1 MPKFKEAHPQRPST
15 IQALG
20 HEDGYASSDEDA
32 DDSTNVSVDRPEEW
46 VFRHHKP
53 GLICKIKQTR
63 RWPWLEGLRSSKV
76 AHDISFVL
84 KRAIKAKSRPDKP
97 NDRNWKRL
105 DKDNSFRIS
114 LAELQ
119 RIHLRKLQ
127 CKLVKAVREM
137 RIRKRDPGNWE
148 GDLKLYIEAI
158 KDYDYMIERS
168 KSTHDPFLVT
178 GERNIDDYVIQSI
191 LGDLA
196 KTKKLSIISPIGG
209 TRAANVAQSALT
221 GLKNRLAT
229 AALGG
234 AFLVGP
240 MWLMV
245 KRADLNTSLVSTTLF
260 VVVFGLLMAAYLDKS
275 KDVMSA
281 TAAYAA
287 VLVVFVGLGAQLPA
301 STPGS
306 A

>member
-1 MPKFKEAHPQRPST
+1 MILAIGKGTSNYT
-15 IQALG
+15 VCSL
-20 HEDGYASSDEDA
+20 
-32 DDSTNVSVDRPEEW
+32 
-46 VFRHHKP
+46 
-53 GLICKIKQTR
+53 
-63 RWPWLEGLRSSKV
+63 GLRPFLLLFPRKG
-76 AHDISFVL
+76 
-84 KRAIKAKSRPDKP
+84 
-97 NDRNWKRL
+97 
-105 DKDNSFRIS
+105 KD
-114 LAELQ
+114 A
-119 RIHLRKLQ
+119 LRQ
-127 CKLVKAVREM
+127 S
-137 RIRKRDPGNWE
+137 G
-148 GDLKLYIEAI
+148 LYNLTYVDTVEAI

-168 KSTHDPFLVT
+168 KSARDPFLVT
-178 GERNIDDYVIQSI
+178 GERKVDDRVIRRI
-191 LGDLA
+191 LGTLLD
-196 KTKKLSIISPIGG
+196 TKELSVVSVPGPWEDDNQPIGG
-209 TRAANVAQSALT
+209 TRAANVAQSALA

-287 VLVVFVGLGAQLPA
+287 VLVVFVGLGAQSPA